1 MRFIRCF
8 QLTKRRPMKRTVRR
22 LRVKFWTPSR
32 GYFYGKKEAGDKRPD
47 HELRCKKYAR
57 FGDKLANTFWG
68 LPLDKP
74 WFICSFYK
82 GERDGQKKGGVSS

>member
-8 QLTKRRPMKRTVRR
+8 QLAKRSPLPMKRTVCRR
-22 LRVKFWTPSR
+22 QVKFWTLSR
-32 GYFYGKKEAGDKRPD
+32 GYFYGKKEARDKRPD

-68 LPLDKP
+68 LPLDRK
-74 WFICSFYK
+74 WHIGK
-82 GERDGQKKGGVSS
+82 EV